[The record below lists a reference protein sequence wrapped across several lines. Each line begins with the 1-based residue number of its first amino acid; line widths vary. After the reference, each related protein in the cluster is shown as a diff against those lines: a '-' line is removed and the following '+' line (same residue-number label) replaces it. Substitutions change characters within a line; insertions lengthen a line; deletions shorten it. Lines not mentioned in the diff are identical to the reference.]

1 MAHMRISAG
10 RKGLKTKDALPLP
23 SKASVVVVGGGIQG
37 LSCAF
42 NLADSGIRDV
52 VVLDAG
58 YWQGGASGRN
68 GTLIRAGFLTPEWTR
83 LFHTSYRHWE
93 GLSKRLRHNIMFSPR
108 SYTVIAERDSTAA
121 MFEKALHAH
130 REQGVRSTILDRPGL
145 QEHLPAIAHNRVKAA
160 LRLYD
165 GGVAPHHA
173 VMKAYRAACEAKGVA
188 IRYRQTVT
196 GFEKTAGRISAVLAG
211 DARIGADAVVVA
223 AGAGSLGL
231 ASEMGV
237 FLAGHAMRLEAMA
250 LEPTQPL
257 IGPALSLQDR
267 LCYLHQTARG
277 EVVGGAEV
285 AERPQDTLRSD
296 PPTMAATATAYIEM
310 FPRLGEMRIMRHW
323 AGIIHVSPDF
333 GPLIGRHPA
342 LDNVWFSAG
351 WSYGF
356 TGAPGAGALLAAS
369 IASGNVDDCIQPF
382 AVDRFERGQP
392 IAEAAINLAPPEQI
406 GATPAPAE
414 GAQH

>member
-1 MAHMRISAG
+1 MKIR
-10 RKGLKTKDALPLP
+10 DALPLP

-83 LFHTSYRHWE
+83 LFHASYRHWQ

-108 SYTVIAERDSTAA
+108 SYTVIAERGSTAD
-121 MFEKALHAH
+121 MFEKALQAH
-130 REQGVRSTILDRPGL
+130 REEGVRSAILDRRAL
-145 QEHLPAIAHNRVKAA
+145 KEHLPSIAHERVTSA
-160 LRLYD
+160 LRLFD

-173 VMKAYRAACEAKGVA
+173 VMKAYRAACEAKGVT
-188 IRYRQTVT
+188 IRYRRTVT
-196 GFEKTAGRISAVLAG
+196 GFEKSAGRVSAVLVG
-211 DARIGADAVVVA
+211 DARIDADAVVVA
-223 AGAGSLGL
+223 AGPGSLTL
-231 ASEMGV
+231 AGEMGV
-237 FLAGHAMRLEAMA
+237 ALAGYPMRIEAMA
-250 LEPTQPL
+250 LEPMQPL

-296 PPTMAATATAYIEM
+296 PPTMAATAATYMEM

-333 GPLIGRHPA
+333 GPMIGRHPA

-356 TGAPGAGALLAAS
+356 TGAPGAGAMLAAA
-369 IASGNVDDCIQPF
+369 IVTGAVDDCIRPF
-382 AVDRFERGQP
+382 AVDRFERGRP

-406 GATPAPAE
+406 AASPAPAE
-414 GAQH
+414 GARH